1 MVSEVKTFHRERFL
15 NSKKPTIM
23 QIENGNLKTVQSLS
37 LFTAICCILFQMF
50 YTFLPTFKQTLSL
63 ECKDLFLEDAIA
75 KFKESFTWIELTNN

>member
-1 MVSEVKTFHRERFL
+1 
-15 NSKKPTIM
+15 M

-63 ECKDLFLEDAIA
+63 ECKDLFLEDAIV
-75 KFKESFTWIELTNN
+75 KFKDSYSRIELFLNIPHKFLMKDENYYSKFRIKS

>member
-1 MVSEVKTFHRERFL
+1 
-15 NSKKPTIM
+15 M

-63 ECKDLFLEDAIA
+63 ECKDLFLEIAIV
-75 KFKESFTWIELTNN
+75 KFKDSFTWIELFLNTPHTFLMKDKNNYSKFKIKS